1 MSIAAMRCGA
11 PTCVVARAD
20 MTVPGAVQ
28 LLDREWVVFRR
39 IWHAFAFS
47 AFVMP
52 LLFLVAMGVGLGG
65 LVDDRPGTVGGLT
78 YLEFV
83 APGLMVAA
91 AMQNAAGESLWPV
104 LGGIK
109 WDGRYIAMVTT
120 PLTAADVFGGLV
132 LWVAVKVLATSTVF
146 LAFAAL
152 LGGVPSPW
160 GVLAVPA
167 TVLCAAAFCAP
178 LAAWAATQDSD
189 APFAMVMR
197 LAVQPLFLF
206 SGTFFP
212 VENLPD
218 WMEPLSWA
226 NPLWHGAELA
236 RSATTGT
243 LGAIDLLHA
252 AFLAACTVA
261 GLAWGTRTFARRLTP

>member
-1 MSIAAMRCGA
+1 VASIA
-11 PTCVVARAD
+11 P
-20 MTVPGAVQ
+20 
-28 LLDREWVVFRR
+28 LLDRELLVFRR

-65 LVDDRPGTVGGLT
+65 LVDDRPGSVEGLT
-78 YLEFV
+78 YLQFV

-109 WDGRYIAMVTT
+109 WDGRYIAQVAS
-120 PLTAADVFGGLV
+120 PLSASDVFVGLV
-132 LWVAVKVLATSTVF
+132 AWGAIRATATSTVF

-152 LGGVPSPW
+152 LGGVPSWW
-160 GVLAVPA
+160 GVLALPA
-167 TVLCAAAFCAP
+167 TVLTAAAFSAP
-178 LAAWAATQDSD
+178 MAAWAATKDSD

-197 LAVQPLFLF
+197 LGVQPLFLF

-212 VENLPD
+212 VSNLPD
-218 WMEPLSWA
+218 WVEPLSWA

-236 RSATTGT
+236 RHATTGDLQT
-243 LGAIDLLHA
+243 VDLLHA
-252 AFLAACTVA
+252 GLLALCVLA
-261 GLAWGTRTFARRLTP
+261 GLAAGARTFTKRLTP

>member
-1 MSIAAMRCGA
+1 MASIL
-11 PTCVVARAD
+11 P
-20 MTVPGAVQ
+20 
-28 LLDREWVVFRR
+28 LLDREVLVFRR

-52 LLFLVAMGVGLGG
+52 VLFLVAMGVGLGG
-65 LVDDRPGTVGGLT
+65 LVDDRPGTVDGLT
-78 YLEFV
+78 YLQFV

-109 WDGRYIAMVTT
+109 WDGRYIAQVAT
-120 PLTAADVFGGLV
+120 PLRASDVFVGLV
-132 LWVAVKVLATSTVF
+132 AWTAIKVTATASVF
-146 LAFAAL
+146 LAFAVL
-152 LGGVPSPW
+152 LGGVPSWW

-167 TVLCAAAFCAP
+167 TVLTAAAFCAP
-178 LAAWAATQDSD
+178 LAAWAGTQDSD

-197 LAVQPLFLF
+197 LGVQPLFLF

-212 VENLPD
+212 VENLPE

-236 RSATTGT
+236 RHATTGA
-243 LGAIDLLHA
+243 LQLVDLLHA
-252 AFLAACTVA
+252 GLLAACVLG
-261 GLAWGTRTFARRLTP
+261 GLAWGARTFARRLTP